1 MQVTIGGVAVDIS
14 SSGIDT
20 LGDLIDAV
28 HHAVAEKNEV
38 VIRMT
43 LNGEPIS
50 PEAEVAVRE
59 RSLETD
65 DDVAFEVQDASAVL
79 VAALEQTRDGLPAL
93 EGKLEQVAT
102 ALQCGSRQEAF
113 TIFSEC
119 LSHWRQVIQLLQV
132 SQMCIGYDPEQVEI
146 EGRSIRAMNDE
157 LLAALQE
164 TKQAMEQGDLVALSD
179 LLEYELIKRIQQERV
194 LLDVLIGMVP
204 MAE

>member
-28 HHAVAEKNEV
+28 HQAVAEKNEV
-38 VIRMT
+38 VVRMT
-43 LNGEPIS
+43 LNGEPIG
-50 PEAEVAVRE
+50 PEAEAGLRE
-59 RSLETD
+59 RTLEPD
-65 DDVAFEVQDASAVL
+65 DEAAFEVQDASAVL
-79 VAALEQTRDGLPAL
+79 VAA
-93 EGKLEQVAT
+93 LEQVAT

-179 LLEYELIKRIQQERV
+179 LLEYELIRRIQQERV
-194 LLDVLIGMVP
+194 LLDVLISMVP
-204 MAE
+204 MGE